1 MSDIKAVRRT
11 PPIIAI
17 VGTSKSGK
25 TTLIESLIARL
36 KSRGYRVGTI
46 KHALANLSF
55 DKPYKDSWRHIQA
68 GSMGTLILSSTQLV
82 LIKPMLYEISLD
94 EAAQLLGADYD
105 IVLAE
110 GFKQS
115 GVPKIKLCRGSEKV
129 NTFGL
134 KNLIALVTEKPIECG
149 IRNFSPKAVE
159 ELVDFLEENF
169 LKPKRKAR

>member
-1 MSDIKAVRRT
+1 M
-11 PPIIAI
+11 
-17 VGTSKSGK
+17 
-25 TTLIESLIARL
+25 
-36 KSRGYRVGTI
+36 GTI

-82 LIKPMLYEISLD
+82 LIKPMLHEISLD

-105 IVLAE
+105 ILLAE

-115 GVPKIKLCRGSEKV
+115 KVPKIKLCRDSEKV
-129 NTFGL
+129 NTFDL
-134 KNLIALVTEKPIECG
+134 KNLIAVVAEKPVECG
-149 IRNFSPKAVE
+149 IRNFSPEAIE

-169 LKPKRKAR
+169 LKSEQKTR